1 MLVAVTGASG
11 FVGSQI
17 AAELAARG
25 HRVRLLLRA
34 TSRRRL
40 LPDAPWEIAEGDIT
54 RPATLPSF
62 LAGADAVIH
71 AAGLVKARRP
81 PEFHAVNA
89 VGTANLLTAAA
100 QTPSLSRFIY
110 LSSLAAHGP
119 APGNTPRPLDAPPAP
134 VSAYGQSKAAGE
146 SAVQN
151 SPLYQQA
158 TILRLPVVYGPQDLA
173 LLPFFQLVN
182 RRIAPL
188 LWAGRNTISIIYI
201 TDAARA
207 AADLAESNTPSD
219 GKIYTADDGHQYTW
233 QELLTHLETALNRK
247 ALLLPMPLWA
257 YHSAARISQLYG
269 ALARKAAPLSPDKVT
284 EMRQPYW
291 ISSNQRITDD
301 LGWQPQVSFPQ
312 GARLTAAWYKEQRL
326 L

>member
-11 FVGSQI
+11 FVGSRI

-34 TSRRRL
+34 TSSRRM

-54 RPATLPSF
+54 RPATLPPF

-89 VGTANLLTAAA
+89 VGTANLINAAA
-100 QTPSLSRFIY
+100 QTPNLSRFVY

-119 APGNTPRPLDAPPAP
+119 APNDTPRPLDAAPAP
-134 VSAYGQSKAAGE
+134 VSAYGRSKAAGE

-151 SPLYQQA
+151 SPLYERA
-158 TILRLPVVYGPQDLA
+158 AILRLPVVYGPQDLA
-173 LLPFFQLVN
+173 LLPFFQLVK

-188 LWAGRNTISIIYI
+188 LWGGRNLISIIYI

-207 AADLAESNTPSD
+207 AADLVESDNPSN
-219 GKIYTADDGHQYTW
+219 GKPYTANDGHQYTW
-233 QELLTHLETALNRK
+233 QTLLTHIETALNRK
-247 ALLLPMPLWA
+247 ALRLPMPLWA
-257 YHSAARISQLYG
+257 YHSAAHLSQLYG
-269 ALARKAAPLSPDKVT
+269 NLARKAVPLSIDKVT

-291 ISSNQRITDD
+291 ISSNQAITND
-301 LGWQPQVSFPQ
+301 LGWTPQISFPD
-312 GARLTAAWYKEQRL
+312 GARLTAAWYQEQRL